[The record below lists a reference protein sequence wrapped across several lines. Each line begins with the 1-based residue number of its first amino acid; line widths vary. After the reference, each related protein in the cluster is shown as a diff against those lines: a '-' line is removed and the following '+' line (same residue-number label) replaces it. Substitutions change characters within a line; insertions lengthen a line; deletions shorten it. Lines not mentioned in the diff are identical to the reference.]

1 MSERLLLIDG
11 PAVVYRS
18 FYAFTKSP
26 LKNSKGE
33 NTGALFGYTN
43 TLISLLD
50 EIKPEYGAVA
60 FDTPE
65 PTFRHKLFEDYKA
78 TRIKMPD
85 ELVSQLSLIKEI
97 TEHLGIKLVELPGYE
112 ADDIIATF
120 VKKAKNKGIQTIIF
134 SADKDIMQ
142 VVQDNVIILNLKSH
156 KKEWEW
162 LDKQGVTKKMGVPP
176 EKIPDMLSLIGDT
189 SDNIPGVPGI
199 GPKTAAKILEKYG
212 SISKILEN
220 PKSITEE
227 NIRNKIIENIGKLK
241 FTRKLTYLDENVPVE
256 LKLDELKIKKANVEN
271 LGKIFQNL
279 EFFGLMKRFS
289 LHRKN
294 EIFEGNIEDIGN
306 TVAIIPTDSDNFY
319 AASLGKFF
327 TIQNFETILKKS
339 PDLYIFED
347 AKRIMHITHNEIT
360 NFFDIS
366 LADYVLYPEQ
376 RDHRLPRLA
385 MRYLSEIFSDNDYK
399 RKAITALKLYK
410 VMQDAI
416 QKDEL
421 EYIYYNIEKPLVN
434 VLYNMEKYGILIDIP
449 YLKRFSTEIGEKI
462 SEIEMHIFEI
472 SGHPFNLRSPKQIGK
487 VFFEELKLPV
497 IKKTKTGYS
506 TNIDVLEKLAQDY
519 EIAQYL
525 IKYRELYKLK
535 STYIDTIPQLVD
547 PMTNR
552 VHTTF
557 SQITTATG
565 RLSSI
570 SPNLQ
575 NIPIR
580 GEIGRNVRKC
590 FIAPPDN
597 VILSADYS
605 QIELRILAH
614 ISGDM
619 ALIEAFQNNRDIHSE
634 TAAKIFGIP
643 GSEINSEMRRRAK
656 VVNFGIVYG
665 MSAYGLAK
673 ELGIDVK
680 DAALFIEHYFK
691 VYPGVKK
698 WVERIK
704 KEAYETGV
712 VRTLFGRRRR
722 VQELKAKN
730 KDLREY
736 GERIAIN
743 TPIQGTAADIIK
755 MAMVNIYNA
764 IKREKYNTHLILQI
778 HDELVFE
785 VPVAEVEDFKKMI
798 KSEMENVVKFEIP
811 LKVDIGMGKNWLEAH
826 S

>member
-162 LDKQGVTKKMGVPP
+162 LDKQGVAKKMGVPP

-220 PKSITEE
+220 PERITEE

-241 FTRKLTYLDENVPVE
+241 FTRKLTYLDGNVPVE
-256 LKLDELKIKKANVEN
+256 LKLEELKIKKANVEN

-497 IKKTKTGYS
+497 IKRTKTGYS

>member
-162 LDKQGVTKKMGVPP
+162 LDKQGVAKKMGVPP

-220 PKSITEE
+220 PERITEE

-241 FTRKLTYLDENVPVE
+241 FTRKLTYLDGNVPVE
-256 LKLDELKIKKANVEN
+256 LKLEELKIKKANVEN

-449 YLKRFSTEIGEKI
+449 YLKNFSTDIGEKI

-497 IKKTKTGYS
+497 IKRTKTGYS

>member
-1 MSERLLLIDG
+1 MAEKLLLIDG

-43 TLISLLD
+43 TLLSLLD
-50 EIKPEYGAVA
+50 ELKPKYGAVA

-85 ELVSQLSLIKEI
+85 ELVSQLSLIKAI

-120 VKKAKNKGIQTIIF
+120 AKEASNNGIQTIIF

-142 VVQDNVIILNLKSH
+142 VVRENIVILNLKSH
-156 KKEWEW
+156 YKDWEY
-162 LDKQGVTKKMGVPP
+162 LDRDGVTKKMGVPP

-199 GPKTAAKILEKYG
+199 GPKTAVKILEKYG

-220 PKSITEE
+220 PECIQEE
-227 NIRNKIIENIGKLK
+227 NIRDKIIENIEKLK

-256 LKLDELKIKKANVEN
+256 LKLDELKMKKANVEE
-271 LGKIFQNL
+271 LGEIFQNL
-279 EFFGLMKRFS
+279 EFFGLMKRFAS
-289 LHRKN
+289 SEK
-294 EIFEGNIEDIGN
+294 EDIVKGKIEEISDI
-306 TVAIIPTDSDNFY
+306 VSVIPGEGGNFY
-319 AASLGKFF
+319 AASMGKIF
-327 TIQNFETILKKS
+327 TIEDFETLTRKS
-339 PDLYIFED
+339 PEVYIFED
-347 AKRIMHITHNEIT
+347 AKKMMHLVNYEIDK
-360 NFFDIS
+360 FFDIS
-366 LADYVLYPEQ
+366 LADYVLHPEQ
-376 RDHRLPRLA
+376 RDHSVERLS
-385 MRYLSEIFSDNDYK
+385 MRYLGEIISNNDFR
-399 RKAITALKLYK
+399 RKALAGLKLYGTMK
-410 VMQDAI
+410 DEI
-416 QKDEL
+416 KNDEL
-421 EYIYYNIEKPLVN
+421 EYIYYKIEKPLVN

-449 YLKRFSTEIGEKI
+449 YLERFSSEIGE
-462 SEIEMHIFEI
+462 EINGIETDIFEI

-497 IKKTKTGYS
+497 IKRTKTGYS
-506 TNIDVLEKLAQDY
+506 TNIEVLEKLARDY

-535 STYIDTIPQLVD
+535 STYIDAIPQLVD
-547 PMTNR
+547 STTNR

-557 SQITTATG
+557 SQTTTATG

-580 GEIGRNVRKC
+580 GEIGKNVRKC
-590 FIAPPDN
+590 FIAPPEN

-614 ISGDM
+614 ISGDK
-619 ALIEAFQNNRDIHSE
+619 ALIEAFRDNRDIHTE
-634 TAAKIFGIP
+634 TAAKIFGIF
-643 GSEINSEMRRRAK
+643 GSEVSGEMRRKAK

-665 MSAYGLAK
+665 MSSYGLAK
-673 ELGIDVK
+673 ELEIDVK

-691 VYPGVKK
+691 VYPGVKE
-698 WVERIK
+698 WVGK
-704 KEAYETGV
+704 VKNGAYETSE

-755 MAMVNIYNA
+755 MAMVNIYNT
-764 IKREKYNTHLILQI
+764 IKREKYNAHLILQI

-785 VPVAEVEDFKKMI
+785 VPKPEVEGFGKMI
-798 KSEMENVVKFEIP
+798 KSEMENVVKLDIP
-811 LKVDIGMGKNWLEAH
+811 LKVDIGIGKDWLEAH

>member
-1 MSERLLLIDG
+1 MDEKLLLIDG

-18 FYAFTKSP
+18 FYAFTKNP

-50 EIKPEYGAVA
+50 ELKPEYVAVA

-78 TRIKMPD
+78 TREKMPD
-85 ELVSQLSLIKEI
+85 ELVSQLPLIKEI
-97 TEHLGIKLVELPGYE
+97 TKNLGVKLVEISGYE

-120 VKKAKNKGIQTIIF
+120 AEKAKNKGIKTIIF

-142 VVQDNVIILNLKSH
+142 VVKKNIVILNLKSH
-156 KKEWEW
+156 YKDWEY
-162 LDKQGVTKKMGVPP
+162 LDRNGIMEKMGVPP

-199 GPKTAAKILEKYG
+199 GPKTAMKILEKYG
-212 SISKILEN
+212 SVNEILEN
-220 PKSITEE
+220 PGLIQEK
-227 NIRNKIIENIGKLK
+227 NIRDKIIENIENLK
-241 FTRKLTYLDENVPVE
+241 FTQKLTYLDKNVPVE
-256 LKLDELKIKKANVEN
+256 LNLDELRIQKPNVEDLN
-271 LGKIFQNL
+271 KIFQKL
-279 EFFGLMKRFS
+279 EFYGFMKRFS
-289 LHRKN
+289 SDEKEELIKG
-294 EIFEGNIEDIGN
+294 EIDEMGD
-306 TVAIIPTDSDNFY
+306 VVSIIPGEGKNFY
-319 AASLGKFF
+319 AASMGKIFSLE
-327 TIQNFETILKKS
+327 NFEILLEKS
-339 PDLYIFED
+339 PTLYIFED
-347 AKRIMHITHNEIT
+347 AKRIMHLINYEIKT
-360 NFFDIS
+360 FFDIS
-366 LADYVLYPEQ
+366 LADYVLHPEQ
-376 RDHRLPRLA
+376 RDHSVERLS
-385 MRYLSEIFSDNDYK
+385 MRYLGKIISNKDFR
-399 RKAITALKLYK
+399 RKAIAGLRLYETMK
-410 VMQDAI
+410 EEI
-416 QKDEL
+416 KNDEL
-421 EYIYYNIEKPLVN
+421 EYIYYKIEKPLVN

-449 YLKRFSTEIGEKI
+449 YLERFSSEIGDKI
-462 SEIEMHIFEI
+462 DEIETNIFNI
-472 SGHPFNLRSPKQIGK
+472 SGHSFNLRSPKQIGK

-506 TNIDVLEKLAQDY
+506 TDIEVLEKLAQNY
-519 EIAQYL
+519 EIAQHL

-547 PMTNR
+547 STTKR
-552 VHTTF
+552 IHTTF
-557 SQITTATG
+557 SQTTTATG

-580 GEIGRNVRKC
+580 GEIGKNVRKC
-590 FIAPPDN
+590 FIAPSEN
-597 VILSADYS
+597 IILSADYS

-614 ISGDM
+614 FTEDKN
-619 ALIEAFQNNRDIHSE
+619 LIQAFQNNRDIHSE
-634 TAAKIFGIP
+634 TASKIFNIP
-643 GSEINSEMRRRAK
+643 SGMVTSEMRRRAK

-665 MSAYGLAK
+665 MSAYGLSK

-680 DAALFIEHYFK
+680 EAELFIENYFM
-691 VYPGVKK
+691 VFPSVKD
-698 WVERIK
+698 WVNRIK
-704 KEAYETGV
+704 DEAYKNGEI
-712 VRTLFGRRRR
+712 RTLFGRRRR

-755 MAMVNIYNA
+755 MAMVNIHNT
-764 IKREKYNTHLILQI
+764 IKREKYNVHLILQI

-785 VPVAEVEDFKKMI
+785 VPKTEIEQVKEMI
-798 KSEMENVVKFEIP
+798 TSEMENVVKLNIP
-811 LKVDIGMGKNWLEAH
+811 LKVDIGMGENWLEAH